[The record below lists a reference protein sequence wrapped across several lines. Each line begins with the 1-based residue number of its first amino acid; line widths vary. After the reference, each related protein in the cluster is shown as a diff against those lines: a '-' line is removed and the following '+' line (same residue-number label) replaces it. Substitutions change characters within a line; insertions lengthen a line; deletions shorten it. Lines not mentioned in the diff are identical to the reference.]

1 LGYSVTTAEVVQIVV
16 AVSVPIVTAVLGVLG
31 IMFQDWRVRRTQAG
45 GRKLA
50 LEEASRQ
57 ASFAA
62 EWWNARRLL
71 ADSPEEMREA
81 APRALAWLE
90 EASALV
96 MESRPPRV
104 GERPPITVRRLL
116 LLYSLQR
123 RTAKIIRGFFYAL
136 LGPLLYM
143 TGYVISDTISG
154 LDTPYFLP
162 DVIVMTVMALFTL
175 SFRFLAGFIEKQ
187 RPGHEERRRIT
198 IRRALLLYRLH
209 QRAANIIRIIFYVW
223 IASAMFWALTVV
235 AEPVEDPS
243 WLPIGMALFIASIG
257 YAAGFRYWAA
267 SLGTIRDTKEASS
280 TRSSPPPLH

>member
-1 LGYSVTTAEVVQIVV
+1 VTTTEVVQIVV

-136 LGPLLYM
+136 LGHC
-143 TGYVISDTISG
+143 
-154 LDTPYFLP
+154 
-162 DVIVMTVMALFTL
+162 FT
-175 SFRFLAGFIEKQ
+175 
-187 RPGHEERRRIT
+187 
-198 IRRALLLYRLH
+198 
-209 QRAANIIRIIFYVW
+209 
-223 IASAMFWALTVV
+223 
-235 AEPVEDPS
+235 
-243 WLPIGMALFIASIG
+243 
-257 YAAGFRYWAA
+257 
-267 SLGTIRDTKEASS
+267 
-280 TRSSPPPLH
+280 